1 MLENG
6 RVSQQVVLLF
16 YVSHCPVIGGFFM
29 TKPGVRYKAF
39 TLIELL
45 VVIAIIAV
53 LIALLLPAGS
63 RGGPAQSVPWKSQAG
78 RFGAGELP

>member
-1 MLENG
+1 
-6 RVSQQVVLLF
+6 
-16 YVSHCPVIGGFFM
+16 M
-29 TKPGVRYKAF
+29 TKSGVRYKAF

-63 RGGPAQSVPWKSQAG
+63 RGGATQPMPRKHETNWV
-78 RFGAGELP
+78 GAGELP